1 MQYIL
6 LFLLTFDVLLMVT
19 CPLFHWTVSM
29 FLSDLLVSVYQD
41 YLSFGERELE
51 KQFKTCS
58 FLISFFKSA
67 SYFSFWLAFAAE
79 CTYDDNVI
87 A

>member
-19 CPLFHWTVSM
+19 CPLFHWTVST

-51 KQFKTCS
+51 NNLKPVVF
-58 FLISFFKSA
+58 
-67 SYFSFWLAFAAE
+67 
-79 CTYDDNVI
+79 
-87 A
+87 